1 MDVSGPSLGIY
12 SQSEYL
18 ILPTVVWGIGM
29 GERGGETGI
38 PCMRVPM

>member
-29 GERGGETGI
+29 GKKGGQTGI
-38 PCMRVPM
+38 PHTRVPM